1 MKTLFCAR
9 LKRQTVFVMLFVWL
23 MALGIGVANACLVQQ
38 DDHAREHSGH
48 SHPGNDPAEL
58 IEHMTL
64 DPLPTSYIHID
75 HKDPSLQ
82 KLACLDFCE
91 AQQSAAVTDHTD
103 GLADPGLAPVPFLT
117 GLLAPA
123 DHQMS
128 PQEAFGIPTW
138 SEPPVSIRYLR
149 LTI

>member
-1 MKTLFCAR
+1 LKNSKKPAAQIHCQFLNPSTTLENSSSIHCSGSNLNWIR
-9 LKRQTVFVMLFVWL
+9 L
-23 MALGIGVANACLVQQ
+23 
-38 DDHAREHSGH
+38 
-48 SHPGNDPAEL
+48 
-58 IEHMTL
+58 
-64 DPLPTSYIHID
+64 
-75 HKDPSLQ
+75 PSLQ

-103 GLADPGLAPVPFLT
+103 GLADPGFAPVPFLT

-128 PQEAFGIPTW
+128 PQEAFGIPNW